1 MRKTA
6 WLIFALVLLAATAWG
21 EKIPA
26 GLGAYGGLDIPIVQD
41 DQEQGMTFGFKGR
54 ITLLPPLTFEPNVN
68 FASYGD
74 PDIENVIG
82 DPDGAKVT
90 SFGLDAVIGTPL
102 GGEGPSVFAF
112 AGFGFYTFK
121 IDQLDVDESKL
132 GFSGGLGFELGL
144 SPTFGLEAR
153 GRFVVIPTDGGGSRK
168 SAALTAGINYHFGL

>member
-21 EKIPA
+21 QKIPA
-26 GLGAYGGLDIPIVQD
+26 GLGVFGGLEIPVVQD

-54 ITLLPPLTFEPNVN
+54 IKLLPPLTFEPNVN

-112 AGFGFYTFK
+112 AGFGFYSFK
-121 IDQLDVDESKL
+121 IDQLDVDESE
-132 GFSGGLGFELGL
+132 LGFELGI